1 MDGAK
6 PIATETLPGLR
17 ENWRLEA
24 LAAALFG
31 LVPVIG
37 VTVWGWSPFA
47 LIVLFW
53 FENLV
58 LGARQAAAMIVTA
71 IAKHGVLGL
80 IGGGALTAFFLLHYG
95 IFTFVHGVFVFNLFG
110 VGDASVEAMGG
121 AGGFAP
127 GRLTEAIFFLNDNLL
142 IGAAAIIGWQAVQLV
157 WFFARGAHRRAS
169 VHALM
174 GEPYPRLVM
183 LHLTIIFGGMLIMA
197 LGWPPVG
204 VILLA
209 MLKIVGDVALIR
221 SAAKRRAR

>member
-1 MDGAK
+1 MDAAK
-6 PIATETLPGLR
+6 PIATETLPALR
-17 ENWRLEA
+17 EDWRLEA

-58 LGARQAAAMIVTA
+58 LGVRQAAAMMITA
-71 IAKHGVLGL
+71 VVKHGLLGL
-80 IGGGALTAFFLLHYG
+80 IAGGALTAFFCVHYG
-95 IFTFVHGVFVFNLFG
+95 IFTFVHGVFVFALFG
-110 VGDASVEAMGG
+110 GGDAALAAGRDQAGLAPDDLAG
-121 AGGFAP
+121 ALF
-127 GRLTEAIFFLNDNLL
+127 LLNDNFL
-142 IGAAAIIGWQAVQLV
+142 IGAAAIVVWQAVQLG
-157 WFFARGAHRRAS
+157 WFIVRGEPARAS

-174 GEPYPRLVM
+174 GEPYPRLIM

-209 MLKIVGDVALIR
+209 VLKIAGDVALIR
-221 SAAKRRAR
+221 NAAKRKAR